1 VLVIGT
7 DACKQLFADRDP
19 VGSTVSLNGLPYTVI
34 GRVRKKDQDSNYTGP
49 DNERIFIPYE
59 AARRDFPIPG
69 SQYTADSVSTIIAAP
84 YPAVT
89 DEMKR
94 WVEREGIGAFPGLEA
109 RGPVEQDVR
118 SVLGPRH
125 GFDLRDPEAL
135 SMWNTAIAAVLFDKM
150 ISAMNTFFIAVSVV
164 TLALGGIGVM
174 NIMLVAVRERTHEIG
189 IRKALGAT
197 SRTIQSQFFSEGL
210 ALTVLSGAV
219 GYAIGI
225 GLCALVSMAPMPA
238 RFAGLVVTWQ
248 ATVFSILVLVV
259 IGVAASTYP
268 ARRAADLP
276 PIEALRY
283 EM

>member
-1 VLVIGT
+1 
-7 DACKQLFADRDP
+7 
-19 VGSTVSLNGLPYTVI
+19 
-34 GRVRKKDQDSNYTGP
+34 
-49 DNERIFIPYE
+49 
-59 AARRDFPIPG
+59 
-69 SQYTADSVSTIIAAP
+69 
-84 YPAVT
+84 
-89 DEMKR
+89 
-94 WVEREGIGAFPGLEA
+94 
-109 RGPVEQDVR
+109 VR

-125 GFDLRDPEAL
+125 GFDPRDPEAL
-135 SMWNTAIAAVLFDKM
+135 SMWNTAIEAVLFDKM
-150 ISAMNTFFIAVSVV
+150 IAAMNTFFIAVSVV

-174 NIMLVAVRERTHEIG
+174 NIMLIAVRERTHEIG

-225 GLCALVSMAPMPA
+225 GLCGLVSMAPMPA
-238 RFAGLVVTWQ
+238 RFSGLVVTWQ
-248 ATVFSILVLVV
+248 ATVFSIMVLVV